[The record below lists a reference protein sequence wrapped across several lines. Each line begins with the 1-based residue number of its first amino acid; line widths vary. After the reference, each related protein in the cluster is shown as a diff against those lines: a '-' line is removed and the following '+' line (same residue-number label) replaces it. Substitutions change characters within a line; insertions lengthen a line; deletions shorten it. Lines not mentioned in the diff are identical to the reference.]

1 MALGSSFANFK
12 NRVLNRAGYRFMK
25 KGIRWGLVIFIT
37 PVLLWLFLLIVLP
50 HLDLLIMS
58 FRIEDDLG
66 NPTWSVSNYLAFFQ
80 EPIYWLTFTRTAGY
94 SILVTLLTFIVAL
107 PVAFFITKVVDFRY
121 KGFLTMLLLLPFWV
135 SELVRVYGWMILLRE
150 SGVINHFLLKTGLL
164 KQPIEML
171 YNDVTMVMGLV
182 YTCMLFMVIP
192 LISVLDSL
200 DDGLIEAAYDLG
212 ANMWTILVKIII
224 PHSMPGIVS
233 GSIVVFMLTLGN
245 YLTPNLMG
253 GKNSLWFT
261 EQIYNQFI
269 ASFNW
274 NQGSAFGFLLLLLS
288 SLVIWTGLKL
298 TKQKLSKVVK

>member
-1 MALGSSFANFK
+1 
-12 NRVLNRAGYRFMK
+12 MK
-25 KGIRWGLVIFIT
+25 KGIRWGFIIFLT

-50 HLDLLIMS
+50 HIDLLIMS
-58 FRIEDDLG
+58 FRIEDELG

-80 EPIYWLTFTRTAGY
+80 EPIYWLTFTRTAAY
-94 SILVTLLTFIVAL
+94 SVLVTLLTFIVAL
-107 PVAFFITKVVDFRY
+107 PVAFFITKVVNHRY

-150 SGVINHFLLKTGLL
+150 SGVINHFLLKAGLL

-192 LISVLDSL
+192 LVSVLDSL
-200 DDGLIEAAYDLG
+200 DDSLIEAAYDLG

-288 SLVIWTGLKL
+288 SLLIWTGLKL
-298 TKQKLSKVVK
+298 SKQKLSKVVK

>member
-1 MALGSSFANFK
+1 
-12 NRVLNRAGYRFMK
+12 MK
-25 KGIRWGLVIFIT
+25 KSIRWGLVIFIT

-50 HLDLLIMS
+50 HIDLLIMS
-58 FRIEDDLG
+58 FRVEDGLG

-80 EPIYWLTFTRTAGY
+80 EPIYWLTFTRTAAY
-94 SILVTLLTFIVAL
+94 SIMVTLLTFVVAL
-107 PVAFFITKVVDFRY
+107 PVAFFITKVVNHRY

-150 SGVINHFLLKTGLL
+150 SGVINHFLLKAGLL
-164 KQPIEML
+164 EQPIEML

-212 ANMWTILVKIII
+212 ANMWTILIKIII

-274 NQGSAFGFLLLLLS
+274 NQGSAFGFLLLVLS

-298 TKQKLSKVVK
+298 TRQKLSKVVK

>member
-1 MALGSSFANFK
+1 
-12 NRVLNRAGYRFMK
+12 MK
-25 KGIRWGLVIFIT
+25 KGVRWALFIFIT

-50 HLDLLIMS
+50 HIDLLIMS

-80 EPIYWLTFTRTAGY
+80 EPIYWLTFTRTAAY

-107 PVAFFITKVVDFRY
+107 PVAFFITKVVDHRY

-192 LISVLDSL
+192 IVSVLDSL
-200 DDGLIEAAYDLG
+200 DDSLIEAAYDLG
-212 ANMWTILVKIII
+212 AGMWTILVKIII
-224 PHSMPGIVS
+224 PHAMPGIVS